1 MVKLYAVDPT
11 LRQLGIAVLVVFER
25 GIAFRAPG
33 VGHTRRSLSGQT
45 IVGPSAKPPGMAAA
59 QTE

>member
-25 GIAFRAPG
+25 GLIA
-33 VGHTRRSLSGQT
+33 L
-45 IVGPSAKPPGMAAA
+45 
-59 QTE
+59 